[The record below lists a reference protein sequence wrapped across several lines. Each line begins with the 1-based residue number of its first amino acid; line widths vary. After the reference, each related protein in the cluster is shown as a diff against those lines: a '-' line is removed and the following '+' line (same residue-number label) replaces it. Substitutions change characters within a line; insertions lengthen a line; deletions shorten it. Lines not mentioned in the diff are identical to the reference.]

1 MFSKTYVLSNSQV
14 TESPT
19 VLALNQGLLNIVIF
33 AVFALVDL
41 RPRKQ
46 ELLDLKFSSPSPW

>member
-1 MFSKTYVLSNSQV
+1 MYVLSNSQV